1 MTSTTRAAGARPGWL
16 VPAALV
22 ALSLVPI
29 VSGSA
34 RLVELSGGP
43 ALLPPRS
50 DPSSIPLV
58 VHIVSVI
65 VYAVLGAFQFSAR
78 LRRTGWHRKAGRL
91 LVVAGLT
98 VALSAVWMTLFY
110 PRSDGGDLLYVFRLL
125 VASGMLLSIALGFL
139 AIRRRDIPQHRAWM
153 IRAYALALGAGTQ
166 VFTLGFGKAI
176 FGSSDLSIALRQAAA
191 WMINLAVAEWFIAR
205 RLVRRPTRTLEMSR

>member
-1 MTSTTRAAGARPGWL
+1 MTSTTRVARARPRWL

-29 VSGSA
+29 VAGSV

-43 ALLPPRS
+43 AVLPARS
-50 DPSSIPLV
+50 DPSSVPLV

-65 VYAVLGAFQFSAR
+65 VYAILGAFQFFPR
-78 LRRTGWHRKAGRL
+78 LRRSGWHRKAGRL
-91 LVVAGLT
+91 LVVAGLA

-125 VASGMLLSIALGFL
+125 VASGMLMSIVLGFL

-166 VFTLGFGKAI
+166 VFTLGLGKAI
-176 FGSSDLSIALRQAAA
+176 FGSSDLSIALLQAVA
-191 WMINLAVAEWFIAR
+191 WMINLAIAEWFIAR
-205 RLVRRPTRTLEMSR
+205 RLVRRSARTLEMSR